1 LKSKPEA
8 ELGISRIRQHLV
20 ALGYQEVI
28 TYSFIDPEIA
38 AISCPGETLI
48 ELQNP
53 ISAEMSVMRP
63 SILPGLLS
71 CLKYNENR
79 QQDRIRLFESGL
91 VFQSIDGE
99 IRQQGRLAGLISG
112 SKNPLNWN
120 TNKDLSDFYDVKG
133 DIESLFDLSG
143 EGLSYSFSSAQ
154 FGCFHS
160 GQCARVEKGG
170 ELVGYI
176 GALHPAIQRK
186 LGITENTY
194 LFELALD
201 QLNIKS
207 IPVASKLSKY
217 PEVSRDLAFVLDI
230 STTSAQILDNVRANA
245 GEYLSDL
252 RIFDVYQGDAVA
264 KDKKSIAL
272 GLTWQHPSRTLSDDD
287 INAIISTCV
296 NGLQD
301 DFNAN
306 LRN

>member
-1 LKSKPEA
+1 
-8 ELGISRIRQHLV
+8 
-20 ALGYQEVI
+20 
-28 TYSFIDPEIA
+28 
-38 AISCPGETLI
+38 
-48 ELQNP
+48 
-53 ISAEMSVMRP
+53 
-63 SILPGLLS
+63 
-71 CLKYNENR
+71 
-79 QQDRIRLFESGL
+79 
-91 VFQSIDGE
+91 
-99 IRQQGRLAGLISG
+99 
-112 SKNPLNWN
+112 
-120 TNKDLSDFYDVKG
+120 
-133 DIESLFDLSG
+133 
-143 EGLSYSFSSAQ
+143 
-154 FGCFHS
+154 
-160 GQCARVEKGG
+160 VEKGG